1 MLLDY
6 VSTQKKK
13 SKKLV
18 GVTNRMKS
26 LNDGTRNIHYKWL
39 RVMNGWNVVG
49 PWKNEVIESDERDAK
64 LMIMASCPAQKLV
77 QKVSKLGVLYSQ

>member
-6 VSTQKKK
+6 VSTQKK

-39 RVMNGWNVVG
+39 RVMNGLDVVVHG
-49 PWKNEVIESDERDAK
+49 KMKSLN
-64 LMIMASCPAQKLV
+64 LMREM
-77 QKVSKLGVLYSQ
+77 YS

>member
-1 MLLDY
+1 
-6 VSTQKKK
+6 
-13 SKKLV
+13 
-18 GVTNRMKS
+18 MKS

-49 PWKNEVIESDERDAK
+49 PWKNEVIESDERDVK

-77 QKVSKLGVLYSQ
+77 HKVSKLGVLYSQ